1 MSTHE
6 DPDLGQAD
14 EAAALTSMLR
24 SLMPFADV
32 LGLVG
37 VRGVAD
43 EVVVHGEWAP
53 ERCTAGGVLHGGYL
67 MALADS
73 TGAACAVFNLPPDS
87 ITSTI
92 ESKTNFFRPVTEG
105 AVTVRS
111 SPVHV
116 GRTTIVVQT
125 DVTRADGA
133 LVTRTTQTQAV
144 LPATRR

>member
-1 MSTHE
+1 MSSS
-6 DPDLGQAD
+6 DVDAD
-14 EAAALTSMLR
+14 LTSMLR
-24 SLMPFADV
+24 TLMPFGEA
-32 LGLVG
+32 LGMSALKG
-37 VRGVAD
+37 DAG
-43 EVVVHGEWAP
+43 EVVVTGEWAA

-73 TGAACAVFNLPPDS
+73 SGAACAVFNLPKGAT
-87 ITSTI
+87 TSTI

-105 AVTVRS
+105 VVTVRS
-111 SPVHV
+111 TPVHV

-144 LPATRR
+144 LTPRA

>member
-1 MSTHE
+1 MDLTELLST
-6 DPDLGQAD
+6 
-14 EAAALTSMLR
+14 
-24 SLMPFADV
+24 MPFA
-32 LGLVG
+32 LANG
-37 VRGVAD
+37 VELTSASVD
-43 EVVVHGEWAP
+43 EVVGTLSWST

-87 ITSTI
+87 VTSTI

-105 AVTVRS
+105 SVRVRS
-111 SPVHV
+111 TPVHV

-125 DVTRADGA
+125 DVTRTDGA

-144 LPATRR
+144 LPARRAEPTG